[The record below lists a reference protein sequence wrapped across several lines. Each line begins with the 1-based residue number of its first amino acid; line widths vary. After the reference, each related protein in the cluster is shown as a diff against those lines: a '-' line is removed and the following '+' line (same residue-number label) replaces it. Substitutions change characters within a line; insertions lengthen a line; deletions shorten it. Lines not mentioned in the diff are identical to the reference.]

1 MRRPLLLRLV
11 IDDIANR
18 EAMRAAGRPNRAA
31 TTFASSIIREPLPGR
46 EAVCLVSPDT
56 DMAQPRRV
64 VDPLLDAHDLPGA
77 SFGTSRPLQLPGF
90 SVAVGKMAAAVRR
103 TGGDQAY
110 TRIRWEPDPLIQR
123 IVSGWPQALAA
134 HRAVDPLLHRRQ
146 WHRRGCPGLHRRRSR
161 NAKTARLSSRGAR
174 RHHLHDT
181 IKAYAGAWLREQ
193 NPRPG
198 FSSYI
203 PLEALLAVKTASK
216 PP

>member
-134 HRAVDPLLHRRQ
+134 HRAAAL
-146 WHRRGCPGLHRRRSR
+146 GF
-161 NAKTARLSSRGAR
+161 TADSGIDEAVQAFIEDDLAMRKRLA
-174 RHHLHDT
+174 
-181 IKAYAGAWLREQ
+181 
-193 NPRPG
+193 
-198 FSSYI
+198 
-203 PLEALLAVKTASK
+203 
-216 PP
+216 

>member
-134 HRAVDPLLHRRQ
+134 RRAAALGFTADNGIDEVVQSFIEDDLEMQKSLFDP
-146 WHRRGCPGLHRRRSR
+146 PS
-161 NAKTARLSSRGAR
+161 
-174 RHHLHDT
+174 
-181 IKAYAGAWLREQ
+181 
-193 NPRPG
+193 
-198 FSSYI
+198 
-203 PLEALLAVKTASK
+203 
-216 PP
+216 